1 MNTTDIKNINTGSA
15 PITEVY
21 AALSTSQKGLS
32 EVEAENRLK
41 DFGSNRIASIRH
53 SSVFKEFV
61 SHFISLMA
69 ILLWVSGAIAICT
82 GSQELGIA
90 IWMVNIIN
98 GLFSFWQEHQAQKM
112 TDSLMNM
119 LPTYVSVLRDSE
131 LKKLDAQKIVPGD
144 IIELQ
149 AGNSVPADAR
159 VISTASLQVDQSS
172 LTGETV
178 PESKTVEY
186 KSRRR

>member
-1 MNTTDIKNINTGSA
+1 MAGAPGSEDDGFINEYASNICKC
-15 PITEVY
+15 
-21 AALSTSQKGLS
+21 AA
-32 EVEAENRLK
+32 R
-41 DFGSNRIASIRH
+41 
-53 SSVFKEFV
+53 
-61 SHFISLMA
+61 
-69 ILLWVSGAIAICT
+69 
-82 GSQELGIA
+82 
-90 IWMVNIIN
+90 
-98 GLFSFWQEHQAQKM
+98 
-112 TDSLMNM
+112 
-119 LPTYVSVLRDSE
+119 SE